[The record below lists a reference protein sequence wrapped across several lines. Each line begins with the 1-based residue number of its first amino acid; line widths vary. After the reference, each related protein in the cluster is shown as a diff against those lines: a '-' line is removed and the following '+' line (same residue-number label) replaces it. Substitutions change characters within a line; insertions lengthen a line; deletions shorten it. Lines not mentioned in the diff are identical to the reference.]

1 MGSDDGPWWYLNRQ
15 RTVLIDDDQ
24 VSAFLARLSRGPA
37 KGGEFA
43 VLVSTD
49 AAVRKANAQFRGVRA
64 TTDVL
69 SFPDDEPGRLG
80 DILISAP
87 RAARQAEQYGHS
99 VTAEV
104 KLLVLHGLL
113 HLLGFDHESDD
124 GAMRREERK
133 LRKRYGLNEA
143 GLIERARAS

>member
-1 MGSDDGPWWYLNRQ
+1 MGSDDGPWWYHNRQ
-15 RTVLIDDDQ
+15 RKISIDEQD
-24 VSAFLARLSRGPA
+24 VHAFLARLARGPA

-49 AAVRKANAQFRGVRA
+49 DAVRKANAQFRGVRS

-80 DILISAP
+80 DILISAS
-87 RAARQAEQYGHS
+87 RAARQAEQYRHS
-99 VTAEV
+99 TTVEV
-104 KLLVLHGLL
+104 KLLILHGLL

-124 GAMRREERK
+124 GAMRRQERK
-133 LRKRYGLNEA
+133 LRKRYDLSQA
-143 GLIERARAS
+143 GLIERARE